1 MKGLTLAAVL
11 IHTSLFN
18 TVTAQN
24 ASDATIGVNFPTAAA
39 AAAPPA
45 TSVVYSGGHVLQN
58 PTIQPIY
65 WGHKTAG
72 HIVGLVQPPMDL
84 FYSEIVGSSYLLMPE
99 YQVQEATFN
108 TSYFYEMDNGAVL
121 DDTLDIQPFLIDLA
135 KKGIIHPNQNT
146 YYPVYVRVAG
156 LLWNNLES
164 CTDFCYYRNSVT
176 YAKGQTIYYGV
187 FPLYMSFCTP
197 CTSISQIA
205 NLIINSAM
213 ALASAVTNPE
223 ASSSSSASQASLGY
237 VDSVSGVGIGELCRT
252 VRKVSKLEE
261 VFTTNGRY
269 FQLPPLWSEKLQG
282 CTANFQTLAV
292 PVAALL
298 GAPTQ

>member
-1 MKGLTLAAVL
+1 MKGLTLAAAILVY
-11 IHTSLFN
+11 TPLFK
-18 TVTAQN
+18 TITAQN
-24 ASDATIGVNFPTAAA
+24 AGDATIDATLPTAA
-39 AAAPPA
+39 PSSSPA
-45 TSVVYSGGHVLQN
+45 TSVVYSGGPVLQN

-72 HIVGLVQPPMDL
+72 HIVGLIQPPMDL

-108 TSYFYEMDNGAVL
+108 ASYFYEMDNGAVL
-121 DDTLDIQPFLIDLA
+121 DDTLDIQPFLINLA
-135 KKGIIHPNQNT
+135 KTGVIHPNQNA
-146 YYPVYVRVAG
+146 YYPIYVRVAG
-156 LLWNNLES
+156 LTWNNLES

-176 YAKGQTIYYGV
+176 YGKGQTIYYGV
-187 FPLYMSFCTP
+187 FPLFMTFCTP
-197 CTSISQIA
+197 CTSISQIG

-223 ASSSSSASQASLGY
+223 ASAASQGSLGY
-237 VDSVSGVGIGELCRT
+237 VDSVSGVGVGEVCRT

-261 VFTTNGRY
+261 VVSMNGRY

-282 CTANFQTLAV
+282 CTANFQALAE
-292 PVAALL
+292 PVAALI

>member
-1 MKGLTLAAVL
+1 MKGLTFAAIL

-24 ASDATIGVNFPTAAA
+24 ASDATIGVNLPTA

-45 TSVVYSGGHVLQN
+45 TGVVYSGGHVLQN

-121 DDTLDIQPFLIDLA
+121 DDTLDIQPFLINLA
-135 KKGIIHPNQNT
+135 KKGIIYPNQNT

-176 YAKGQTIYYGV
+176 YANGQTIYYGV

-223 ASSSSSASQASLGY
+223 ASSSSASQASLGY

-261 VFTTNGRY
+261 VFTVNGRY